1 MEDCAVCYEK
11 VSDSTGHCTLSCKHS
26 FHIACL
32 TRWSNE
38 NPSCPMCR
46 NPLGATEVPAKQL
59 AERHAV
65 SLFMEDMPRW
75 IDVGQLVG
83 QGQGSS
89 MRELIQRFRQE
100 LPSEPIQPPPPPRP
114 PQDLRII
121 NIGDGVQVSEEDVSL
136 VMQHADVTRGEA
148 VRALRRYEGDIVNS
162 ILMLTNPDTVTPA
175 PPPRDPMVDPS
186 DDQATAWFLQLLFE
200 GEEYPWNSYS
210 DMRWRMNNGLRTHKF
225 WVHREFQIEEEGVK
239 LDAGYESA

>member
-38 NPSCPMCR
+38 NPNCPLCR
-46 NPLGATEVPAKQL
+46 HPLGAQEAPAKRPTVPALDWMLVMPTVGTGMSHSMQDLMQL
-59 AERHAV
+59 WA
-65 SLFMEDMPRW
+65 
-75 IDVGQLVG
+75 
-83 QGQGSS
+83 
-89 MRELIQRFRQE
+89 
-100 LPSEPIQPPPPPRP
+100 SEPAQPPPPPSARP
-114 PQDLRII
+114 RII
-121 NIGDGVQVSEEDVSL
+121 HIGAGVTVPESDVAL
-136 VMQHADVTRGEA
+136 VMQHASVTRGQA
-148 VRALRRYEGDIVNS
+148 VRALRHHEGDIVNS
-162 ILMLTNPDTVTPA
+162 ILMLTNIDAMPPPQQ

-210 DMRWRMNNGLRTHKF
+210 DMRWRMNNGLRTHRF
-225 WVHREFQIEEEGVK
+225 WIHREFQIEEEGAK